1 MTGAPG
7 REGGG
12 APKAGRGRGGG
23 LLARRRPSPSPGR
36 PFHAL
41 VVSNA
46 VSSYGTY
53 LNLVALNLYVLETS
67 SSALSLGLF
76 LLLRIAS
83 SVLSG
88 YVAGR
93 IVVRFDRVRLMIGAD
108 LCQAS
113 ALLVFLMAP
122 GTAQTVLLYVL
133 AAVMGGGSTLTGV
146 ARRHTVPDLVGQ
158 ELRVR
163 ANGLL
168 VTGRSLAMVLGFAS
182 AGLVVAQAG
191 YTAAFL
197 VDAASFLA
205 SALALTALALSGA
218 VPGART
224 RDPAD
229 GGPSESGGDRGGA
242 DRGRAARERPGA
254 RNPASPSALWRFA
267 PAVLCLILVRAV
279 DNMGSAAHQ
288 VGLPVYAEQIAPG
301 DAAAF
306 VGRFY
311 AVWAVGCL
319 LAHQL
324 VSRLRAVSRWAG
336 GSDASGRPGGERA
349 FAVGTCLMSG
359 FFILAFADL
368 PAVALM
374 GVAIAAGVA
383 DGFTEI
389 VYHSRLQALP
399 EVQRGRLLGLAAM
412 AETGA
417 LGAGT
422 VLWASLLDHHTPL
435 SVVATAHGL
444 AIALALLFL
453 LALRRL
459 PPPAVPTEGPEG
471 AGGTHGTDGTDGTD
485 AGDAVDPAEAE
496 DGGTAGVPAE
506 RPRPAVKKAPTSGP
520 ADWPADPPPRKR
532 ERWTPTT

>member
-1 MTGAPG
+1 MTGTPG
-7 REGGG
+7 RDGG
-12 APKAGRGRGGG
+12 AVPKAGRRRRGRLLGRG
-23 LLARRRPSPSPGR
+23 RPALSLGR

-76 LLLRIAS
+76 LVLRIAS

-113 ALLVFLMAP
+113 ALLVFLLAP
-122 GTAQTVLLYVL
+122 GAAQAVLLYVL

-146 ARRHTVPDLVGQ
+146 ARRHAVPDIVGQ

-168 VTGRSLAMVLGFAS
+168 VTGRSLAMILGFAS
-182 AGLVVAQAG
+182 AGLVVAGAG
-191 YTAAFL
+191 YTTAFL

-218 VPGART
+218 APAARNGE
-224 RDPAD
+224 RAEGD
-229 GGPSESGGDRGGA
+229 GGETGGARGGA
-242 DRGRAARERPGA
+242 DRARAARGRPGT
-254 RNPASPSALWRFA
+254 RNPVSPSALWRFA

-324 VSRLRAVSRWAG
+324 VSRLRTVSRWAGG

-435 SVVATAHGL
+435 SVVATAHGV

-459 PPPAVPTEGPEG
+459 PPPAAPAEGPDG
-471 AGGTHGTDGTDGTD
+471 TDGKHGTGGTHGTGA
-485 AGDAVDPAEAE
+485 AGAE
-496 DGGTAGVPAE
+496 DGGTDGAAAALS
-506 RPRPAVKKAPTSGP
+506 RPAADKAPTAGP
-520 ADWPADPPPRKR
+520 DDRPGDHPPRKR